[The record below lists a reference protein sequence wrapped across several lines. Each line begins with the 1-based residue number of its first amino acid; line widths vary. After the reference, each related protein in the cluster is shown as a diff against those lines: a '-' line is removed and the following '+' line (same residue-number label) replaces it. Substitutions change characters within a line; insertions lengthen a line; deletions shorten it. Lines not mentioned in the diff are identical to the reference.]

1 MYVEPMIA
9 QVQSEDA
16 TLYTN
21 DVETHW
27 DSVYCI

>member
-1 MYVEPMIA
+1 MYVEMIA

-16 TLYTN
+16 TFYTN